1 MMNLVTNEKQE
12 LLYLDGDII
21 NMCSVF
27 TTAHYKRP
35 IEYAKV
41 FLILDFLTRI
51 FTTTI
56 LNYL

>member
-27 TTAHYKRP
+27 ITAHYKRP
-35 IEYAKV
+35 IEYAEV
-41 FLILDFLTRI
+41 FLTLDFLTRI

-56 LNYL
+56 LVL